1 MVGVAVKVT
10 DVPVQIAPVGVAAML
25 TLTGSA
31 KLIVTSAVAIAAAQP
46 PEAATVLVTVYVPG
60 VEAEALMMPVAS
72 MLRPVVE
79 VNVPAVAP
87 AANVAVW
94 LPVALVQ

>member
-1 MVGVAVKVT
+1 MTLAVDEV
-10 DVPVQIAPVGVAAML
+10 
-25 TLTGSA
+25 
-31 KLIVTSAVAIAAAQP
+31 AAQP

-60 VEAEALMMPVAS
+60 VEAEAVIAPVEAFS
-72 MLRPVVE
+72 IRPVVE

-87 AANVAVW
+87 AANAAVW